1 MQGNTF
7 IKILSFIMVII
18 FFIPTS
24 SFAVKTDGYGT
35 LFKLLPGGTLKKDVN
50 KKEIDDT
57 QQYLT
62 LRQKKK
68 KKRGVVFLNPVD
80 FFQLNEKY
88 MAISFNVKIQSTAKN
103 QTAEKPA
110 IFTILFKRS
119 EEKEFEGTKYFLGWV
134 NEKDFEQYNNI
145 KIEYLCNYFRN
156 IGVQDCVP
164 DGQEKVAQESQASRN
179 KPLDAKYVGKADI
192 IHTHSGGDITS
203 GKIKSVF
210 IDNEITRNNEL
221 IAELA
226 KKADIN
232 HTHNDI
238 INKIKD
244 VVDAVANHNH
254 NELYY
259 SKAYVDK
266 LKNQIEELNKTINNL
281 SGQVQNL
288 SNSLQTVSNNFKG
301 VYRKGNDIFFK
312 NMNVH
317 IINGTGATNK
327 INGYGNFIVG
337 YNESRNSDNL
347 RKGSHNIV
355 VGSQNNY
362 NSYGGLVTG
371 KNNTISEAYSCVS
384 GGHSN
389 IASGKY
395 SSVVGGKDNKAKG
408 EFSHIGGGL
417 NRSVS
422 GTNPHFQQ

>member
-18 FFIPTS
+18 FFVPTS
-24 SFAVKTDGYGT
+24 SFAVKVDGYEA
-35 LFKLLPGGTLKKDVN
+35 LSKLLPGGILKKDIN
-50 KKEIDDT
+50 KKEIEDT
-57 QQYLT
+57 QQYLI

-68 KKRGVVFLNPVD
+68 KKRGVKFLSPID

-88 MAISFNVKIQSTAKN
+88 MAISFNVKIQSKTKN
-103 QTAEKPA
+103 KDAEKQA

-134 NEKDFEQYNNI
+134 NEKDFQQYKSI

-164 DGQEKVAQESQASRN
+164 AGQEKIAEERTGRS

-192 IHTHSGGDITS
+192 IHTHSGGNITS
-203 GKIKSVF
+203 GKIKAVF
-210 IDNEITRNNEL
+210 IDNEITRDSEL
-221 IAELA
+221 VTELA
-226 KKADIN
+226 KKADIK
-232 HTHNDI
+232 HAHEDI
-238 INKIKD
+238 LNKVKEL
-244 VVDAVANHNH
+244 VDSGSNHNH
-254 NELYY
+254 KELYY
-259 SKAYVDK
+259 SKTYVDK
-266 LKNQIEELNKTINNL
+266 LKNQIEELNKTVNNL
-281 SGQVQNL
+281 SGLVQNL
-288 SNSLQTVSNNFKG
+288 SKTTQTVSNNFKD

-312 NMNVH
+312 NVNVH
-317 IINGTGATNK
+317 IINGKGATNK
-327 INGYGNFIVG
+327 INGYGNLIVG
-337 YNESRNSDNL
+337 YNESRSKGNV
-347 RKGSHNIV
+347 RKGSHNVV

-371 KNNTISEAYSCVS
+371 ENNTISEVYSCIS

-395 SSVVGGKDNKAKG
+395 SSVVGGKENKAKG
-408 EFSHIGGGL
+408 EYSHIGGGL

-422 GTNPHFQQ
+422 GTNPHFQ